1 MKAAF
6 ACVVLGASVSVLV
19 GCARDAEDST
29 AESAPSES
37 QTTVESSEVQ
47 RVLAS
52 AGTAVSSVEIGG
64 DTCGGALEAF
74 TDQYGS
80 EAGQEG
86 MVFSVVDDESDQTQ
100 LSRNMPACVVYVPDL
115 LRDISGPVGP
125 DGNGPTPQM
134 AVTADIGFY
143 EPTTAKFVLKMEV
156 QTG

>member
-1 MKAAF
+1 MPRIRQLSPPLPRVRRLSSHPRFRAF
-6 ACVVLGASVSVLV
+6 S
-19 GCARDAEDST
+19 
-29 AESAPSES
+29 P
-37 QTTVESSEVQ
+37 
-47 RVLAS
+47 S

-86 MVFSVVDDESDQTQ
+86 MVFSVVVDESDQAQ

-156 QTG
+156 QTR